1 MTELEIKKFAQMVAD
16 ADNDFE
22 IRVYNYDQNMEQTKL
37 LFNSII
43 EEVTKKETSQRSQ
56 D

>member
-1 MTELEIKKFAQMVAD
+1 MTALEIKKFAQMVANS
-16 ADNDFE
+16 DNDFE
-22 IRVYNYDQNMEQTKL
+22 IKVYNYDQNMEQTKL

-43 EEVTKKETSQRSQ
+43 EEVTKKETQQSSQ